1 MNSLISPMILEN
13 NGTVAEAMLIGVGV
27 LTFSLV
33 IVININYRFVVY
45 VSSIWIGR
53 VIEEKSNLSY

>member
-1 MNSLISPMILEN
+1 MILEN

-53 VIEEKSNLSY
+53 VIEEKSNPSY

>member
-13 NGTVAEAMLIGVGV
+13 NGTIAEAMLVGVGV

-33 IVININYRFVVY
+33 IVINI
-45 VSSIWIGR
+45 
-53 VIEEKSNLSY
+53 KL